1 LDPVGL
7 GRVNV
12 RVEINADGR
21 VSAAMSFDNPHA
33 AAAAARGAP
42 ETIAN
47 LAAQIVKKL
56 GARSTQFDVQ
66 LDPVGLGRVNVR
78 VEINADGRVSAAM
91 SFDNPHAAAE
101 LRSRANELQRALAQ
115 SGFDVTGGLSFDLA
129 QDQGGSYPGQQFQ
142 NGDSSGGQ
150 AFRGRAFAAAL
161 DHAGDAAQSAL
172 TSALHSR
179 RATPTGVDVRI

>member
-1 LDPVGL
+1 MAKAAPAHDDHAQVADAAPALAAPATSAASAPPAAVRGAPETVANLAAQIVKKLGARTTHFDVQLDPMGL

-21 VSAAMSFDNPHA
+21 VSAAMSFDNP
-33 AAAAARGAP
+33 
-42 ETIAN
+42 
-47 LAAQIVKKL
+47 Q
-56 GARSTQFDVQ
+56 
-66 LDPVGLGRVNVR
+66 
-78 VEINADGRVSAAM
+78 
-91 SFDNPHAAAE
+91 AAAE

-115 SGFDVTGGLSFDLA
+115 SGFDLSGGLSFDVA

-142 NGDSSGGQ
+142 DGDNSGGQ

-161 DHAGDAAQSAL
+161 EHAGDAAQSAL

-179 RATPTGVDVRI
+179 RLTPSGVDVRI